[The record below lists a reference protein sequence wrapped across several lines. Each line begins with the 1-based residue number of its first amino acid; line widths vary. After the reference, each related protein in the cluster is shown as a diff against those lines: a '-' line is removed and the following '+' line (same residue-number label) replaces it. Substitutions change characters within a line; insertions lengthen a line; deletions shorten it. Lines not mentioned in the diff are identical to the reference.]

1 VKATE
6 DLVDFLRQKA
16 EQSDK
21 SIDWPARLR
30 KWKKDIVGLYKTVRG
45 WLSPLVADGT
55 IQIDESKVKLRE
67 DYIGAYEI
75 PRLHILIGDQTVIFR
90 PKGALV
96 YGAEGRVDLT
106 GTRSDKVLLV
116 NDGKWSIV
124 EDGDR
129 VRFVPFTEESFR
141 GLLEEVMA

>member
-1 VKATE
+1 VKAT
-6 DLVDFLRQKA
+6 DNLVDFVRQKA

-21 SIDWPARLR
+21 SIDWPARRR
-30 KWKKDIVGLYKTVRG
+30 KWKKDVAGLYKTIRG
-45 WLSPLVADGT
+45 WLSPLIADGT

-67 DYIGAYEI
+67 DYIGTYEI
-75 PRLHILIGDQTVIFR
+75 SRLHILIGDQTVIFR

-106 GTRSDKVLLV
+106 GTRSDNVLLV
-116 NDGKWSIV
+116 NDGQWSIV
-124 EDGDR
+124 EGGDR